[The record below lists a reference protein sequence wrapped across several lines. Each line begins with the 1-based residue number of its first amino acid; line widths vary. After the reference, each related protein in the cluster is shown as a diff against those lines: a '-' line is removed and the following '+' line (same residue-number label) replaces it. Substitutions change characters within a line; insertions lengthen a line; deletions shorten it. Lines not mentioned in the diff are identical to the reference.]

1 MDEPGARLRKGRA
14 GEEDAEELRRD
25 ASAADGGAEAGEGES
40 GGGKRGRGGREIGQ
54 EDGGTGSLG
63 VVDVLRVL
71 GGLLLLS
78 AAVSWMVTGESVAW
92 GYRPWW
98 SRGEQVRAWWVRFS
112 ALLGLR
118 YMAHM
123 LLGVWAMA
131 ALPKL
136 ELELWKAS

>member
-1 MDEPGARLRKGRA
+1 MAEPGARLRKSRA

-98 SRGEQVRAWWVRFS
+98 SRGEQVKAWWVRFS
-112 ALLGLR
+112 APSGLR

-123 LLGVWAMA
+123 LPGV
-131 ALPKL
+131 
-136 ELELWKAS
+136 